1 MEFKK
6 QQLKIENMMEQERC
20 VSCLERGSAGAT
32 LKAGNLQ
39 AFTCYL
45 LNASQYFHSSIAL
58 FSIF

>member
-1 MEFKK
+1 M
-6 QQLKIENMMEQERC
+6 C
-20 VSCLERGSAGAT
+20 VLPREGICRAT

-45 LNASQYFHSSIAL
+45 LNATQYFHSSIAL